1 MYLGLLVLKGTSISM
16 SINLCLTVKVCPKF
30 KFILYRVCVPTLRRQ
45 ASSSSRRSGDSF
57 EILDIPFDAHVLPGC
72 GKRVECFLPVVC
84 VADEDEINALVTSVV
99 CQRHVCNIPLPV
111 VGVSLARSST
121 TAKVVIGWAEA
132 NDSIVRI

>member
-1 MYLGLLVLKGTSISM
+1 MRM

-30 KFILYRVCVPTLRRQ
+30 KFILYRVYVLTSRRQ
-45 ASSSSRRSGDSF
+45 ASSSSRTSGDSF
-57 EILDIPFDAHVLPGC
+57 ETLDIPFDAYVLPGR

-99 CQRHVCNIPLPV
+99 HVCNIPLPA

-121 TAKVVIGWAEA
+121 TALKVVIGWAEG
-132 NDSIVRI
+132 NDSIVSI